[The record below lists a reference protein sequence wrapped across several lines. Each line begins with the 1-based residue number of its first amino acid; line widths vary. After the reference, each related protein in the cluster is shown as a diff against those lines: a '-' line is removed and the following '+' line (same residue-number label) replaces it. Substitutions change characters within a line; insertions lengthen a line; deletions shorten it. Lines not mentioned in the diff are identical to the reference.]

1 MRAPLTMKK
10 PSLRSAAFAACALA
24 AIVLAA
30 CHGLSGKGKS
40 PALVGSIRPAGK
52 VKPADLPAL
61 AKISFDDARRATLAA
76 VPGAVI
82 LGELEVEDGNLQ
94 YSFDIVGADKSL
106 TEVEIDAGDGKVLAT
121 DKEEKD

>member
-1 MRAPLTMKK
+1 MKK
-10 PSLRSAAFAACALA
+10 SSLRLAALAAGSLAAIAFAACH
-24 AIVLAA
+24 VLSAKEKA
-30 CHGLSGKGKS
+30 
-40 PALVGSIRPAGK
+40 PAVIGSIRPAGK

-61 AKISFDDARRATLAA
+61 AKISFDDARRAALAA

-94 YSFDIVGADKSL
+94 YSFDIVGADKSV

-121 DKEEKD
+121 DKDEVKND

>member
-1 MRAPLTMKK
+1 MKK
-10 PSLRSAAFAACALA
+10 ISLRLAVLAAVSLA
-24 AIVLAA
+24 AIAFAA
-30 CHGLSGKGKS
+30 CHGLSANEKA
-40 PALVGSIRPAGK
+40 PAVVGSIRPIGK

-61 AKISFDDARRATLAA
+61 AKISFDDARRAALAA

-94 YSFDIVGADKSL
+94 YSFDIVGTDKSV

-121 DKEEKD
+121 DKDEAKKD